1 MRNCYVSAD
10 RTLKIDGR
18 ASHISVR
25 LNSGLDVASRYKG
38 TRKGH
43 IESRIGPGSFLV

>member
-1 MRNCYVSAD
+1 MRNCYVSTD

-25 LNSGLDVASRYKG
+25 LNSGLDVALRRV
-38 TRKGH
+38 TRAQDIKN
-43 IESRIGPGSFLV
+43 RIGPGSFLV